1 MREGDY
7 FGESAFFTLT
17 NKKTKNI
24 RMGRASAY
32 HDGAEVYAVGLVKVK
47 EELGQE
53 MKSIIFFNQ

>member
-7 FGESAFFTLT
+7 FGESAFFALT

-24 RMGRASAY
+24 RMGKASAY

-47 EELGQE
+47 
-53 MKSIIFFNQ
+53 